1 MKDGDYDHV
10 IDMVDEEHRRG
21 RSPSPPMTP
30 SAGPVAAV
38 AASEEAVA
46 PTTESRLVPEQ
57 NAQPETLAPVV
68 EREDLYQDA
77 REDQTPRQSL
87 EAATE
92 PDTSLDDSQDDPKA
106 QVSGHSGHDARTPDT
121 DPDGPSIEVQGPTP
135 LDRDALPTNGTA
147 HRPTSKHDTR
157 ETEIDILWENER
169 GCFLC
174 GAALFASAALGN
186 LDPSPWTNQ
195 YHKTSPTDIRTA
207 QVPDPTWEWAW
218 PEWRV
223 NREEGVA
230 MDEFG
235 WEYSF
240 MFAKKFSWHGPKWW
254 NSFVRRRAWIRKRV
268 KKRPE
273 DLPSDPHMLNTDYFN
288 ITPARSRS
296 SSVSSARGG
305 SVNEG
310 GGSVNGRHS
319 MGHVSNADSILEE
332 KPDIEDIW
340 VLLMVLRAAR
350 IDREKIEAVENYLG
364 HAQDGLED
372 LKSQMSDIM
381 GIFVFQASR
390 RILLS
395 RLTQLYEEMGQA
407 EKEGGEGASQIAQKR
422 KNLGDAIKHADAE
435 VKRLSFWSDI
445 KKVTEGGVSQGAA
458 DEREGWDEAWEG
470 VDQSGPA
477 PLNRGKLP

>member
-1 MKDGDYDHV
+1 MPTD
-10 IDMVDEEHRRG
+10 R
-21 RSPSPPMTP
+21 PSKSKVRIPITP
-30 SAGPVAAV
+30 LTNTHPN
-38 AASEEAVA
+38 
-46 PTTESRLVPEQ
+46 Q
-57 NAQPETLAPVV
+57 
-68 EREDLYQDA
+68 YQ
-77 REDQTPRQSL
+77 T
-87 EAATE
+87 
-92 PDTSLDDSQDDPKA
+92 
-106 QVSGHSGHDARTPDT
+106 
-121 DPDGPSIEVQGPTP
+121 GPTP
-135 LDRDALPTNGTA
+135 FERDAHPTNGTA

-157 ETEIDILWENER
+157 ETAIDILWENER

-174 GAALFASAALGN
+174 GAALFAGAALGN

-218 PEWRV
+218 PEWRI

-268 KKRPE
+268 KKSPE

-296 SSVSSARGG
+296 SSVQSARGA
-305 SVNEG
+305 SLKD
-310 GGSVNGRHS
+310 GGSVNGRPS
-319 MGHVSNADSILEE
+319 MSHMSNADSILEE

-350 IDREKIEAVENYLG
+350 IDREKIEAVENYLA

-407 EKEGGEGASQIAQKR
+407 EKEAGHKEDAGKVAQKR
-422 KNLGDAIKHADAE
+422 KNLGAAIKHADEE

-445 KKVTEGGVSQGAA
+445 KKVTEGGVSTSAA
-458 DEREGWDEAWEG
+458 DGREGWDEGWEG